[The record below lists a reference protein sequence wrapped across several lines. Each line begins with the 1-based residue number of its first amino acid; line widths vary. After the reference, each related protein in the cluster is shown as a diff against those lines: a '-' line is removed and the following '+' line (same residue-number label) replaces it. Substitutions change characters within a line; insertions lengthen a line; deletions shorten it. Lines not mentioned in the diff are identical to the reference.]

1 MIQPKSCLNNNKFG
15 LAVVLAKKSL
25 ARKSLA
31 RKGFSFALCL
41 FCLAVTLIFS
51 SCGNKKNE
59 PLIIWTDIPE
69 FASYAELFNK
79 EHNDANESQE
89 LPVWHCGRGDA
100 RRLLDIQ
107 S

>member
-1 MIQPKSCLNNNKFG
+1 M
-15 LAVVLAKKSL
+15 
-25 ARKSLA
+25 A
-31 RKGFSFALCL
+31 RKGLSFALCF

-79 EHNDANESQE
+79 EHNDAKAVVVFKQ
-89 LPVWHCGRGDA
+89 
-100 RRLLDIQ
+100 
-107 S
+107 